1 MCFLETK
8 VKEIN
13 AQRIQNA
20 IDPGWNFVHNYQ
32 SHRLGR
38 IWLCWDSY
46 LIQVK
51 YTWQLEQLLHVKIL
65 MQAGEFMTIFI
76 YALNDGMDRRQ
87 LWRDLEDLKQAVGG
101 DSWMLAAGDFEVVK
115 SPIEKSGKKALTI
128 YEKEFGIAS
137 IPLRFWIIIS
147 VVLFIHG
154 VIKGMKMLRN
164 WIKFFEIQPCS
175 ITLTMPQWNF
185 LSPVTSNHCPV

>member
-1 MCFLETK
+1 MCLLETK

-20 IDPGWNFVHNYQ
+20 IDPGSNFVHNYQ

-38 IWLCWDSY
+38 IWLCWDSD

-51 YTWQLEQLLHVKIL
+51 YTWQSEQLLHVKIL
-65 MQAGEFMTIFI
+65 MQAGEFMTTFI

-87 LWRDLEDLKQAVGG
+87 LWRDLKHFKLAVGA
-101 DSWMLAAGDFEVVK
+101 DSWMLAAGDFNVVK
-115 SPIEKSGKKALTI
+115 SPIEKSGKEALTL
-128 YEKEFGIAS
+128 YEKEFGDCLYS
-137 IPLRFWIIIS
+137 IEFWIIVL

-154 VIKGMKMLRN
+154 VIKEMKMLLCLRN
-164 WIKFFEIQPCS
+164 WIKFFEILPGS

-185 LSPVTSNHCPV
+185 